1 MKSPDRAPTRGRP
14 RNVTP
19 DAALESALHVFWQ
32 KGYEGTSL
40 PDLTA
45 ATGMQR
51 PSLYAT
57 FGNKEALYLRVLDH
71 YVDRHMAF
79 SRDALLLPDARAVV
93 AALLDGYA
101 RLVTTPG
108 YPRGCFA
115 VNGALACSDDAS
127 GVQKEL
133 VARRRARL
141 AALTRRFE
149 RAAAAGE
156 LQPDTAPAELARS
169 IMALG
174 QGMAVQAAAGAS
186 RAELLRL
193 AAFTTKQ
200 LHGGLR
206 EDATAIDAPDV
217 LDASTASRVRTNN
230 TATSREAASA
240 RAAATAK
247 KRKARA

>member
-1 MKSPDRAPTRGRP
+1 MKITEPPATRGRP
-14 RNVTP
+14 RNVAP
-19 DAALESALHVFWQ
+19 DAALDAALQVFW
-32 KGYEGTSL
+32 KHGFEGTSL

-57 FGNKEALYLRVLDH
+57 FGNKESLYLRVLDH

-79 SRDALLLPDARAVV
+79 TRNALLLPTAHDVI

-108 YPRGCFA
+108 CPRGCFA
-115 VNGALACSDDAS
+115 VNGALACSDGAS
-127 GVQKEL
+127 GVQEEL
-133 VARRRARL
+133 VKRRRARL
-141 AALTRRFE
+141 ATLTKRFE

-156 LQPDTAPAELARS
+156 LQRGTAPAELARS

-193 AAFTTKQ
+193 AAFTTRQ
-200 LHGGLR
+200 LHGALR
-206 EDATAIDAPDV
+206 EP
-217 LDASTASRVRTNN
+217 ASG
-230 TATSREAASA
+230 A
-240 RAAATAK
+240 RAKGTRARRAAPSRAATPREGIA
-247 KRKARA
+247 

>member
-1 MKSPDRAPTRGRP
+1 MKIDEPTPTRGRP
-14 RNVTP
+14 RTVTP
-19 DAALESALHVFWQ
+19 DAALDAALHVFWQ

-40 PDLTA
+40 PDLTT

-71 YVDRHMAF
+71 YVDHHMAF
-79 SRDALLLPDARAVV
+79 TRDALLLPDARAVV

-115 VNGALACSDDAS
+115 VNGALACSDAAS
-127 GVQKEL
+127 GVQQEL
-133 VARRRARL
+133 VKRRRARL
-141 AALTRRFE
+141 ATLTKRFD

-156 LQPDTAPAELARS
+156 LAPDTTPAELARC

-193 AAFTTKQ
+193 AAFTTRQ
-200 LHGGLR
+200 LHGALRDDAAITSR
-206 EDATAIDAPDV
+206 EDAA
-217 LDASTASRVRTNN
+217 
-230 TATSREAASA
+230 
-240 RAAATAK
+240 
-247 KRKARA
+247 